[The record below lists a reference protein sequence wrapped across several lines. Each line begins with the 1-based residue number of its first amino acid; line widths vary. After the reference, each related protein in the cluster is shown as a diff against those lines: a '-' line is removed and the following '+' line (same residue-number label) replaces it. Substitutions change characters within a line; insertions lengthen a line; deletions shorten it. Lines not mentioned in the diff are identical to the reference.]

1 MKEYAP
7 AKINLF
13 LDVIRKREDGYHD
26 LGTVFQTVDAGDT
39 LTLEA
44 RNDGVITLEYNQLQD
59 YPKESDLVY
68 KAAVALKNYAVGMV
82 SGSENS
88 PEEKQQAENL
98 GADLYLE
105 KVMPLGAG
113 LGGGSADAAAT
124 LRGLNRLWNLNLSA
138 TTLEE
143 IGAKLGA
150 DVPFLVRGGTAFA
163 EGIGERL
170 TFKSP
175 LQLSGDEHLLIATPL
190 DAVPTKDAYAGVPK
204 SGPDR
209 WEAYKAI
216 YNSKFKIQND
226 GGGATSNEVC
236 AASRLGTV
244 SGNEIDQLADLI
256 TFNAFETSVFPKH
269 PLVAS
274 MKEEFVKLG
283 ARATLM
289 SGSGASVFG
298 IFPSRESAERA
309 SEALKS
315 ISRYRKVTRF
325 FTGFVL

>member
-39 LTLEA
+39 VTATA
-44 RNDGVITLEYNQLQD
+44 REDGIVSLSYNAPQD
-59 YPKESDLVY
+59 YPVESDLVY
-68 KAAVALKNYAVGMV
+68 KAAIALKNYAESDSCKTVG
-82 SGSENS
+82 SI
-88 PEEKQQAENL
+88 

-124 LRGLNRLWNLNLSA
+124 LRVLNRLWGLGYEPSV
-138 TTLEE
+138 LEE

-170 TFKSP
+170 TFLPSLDLPEGKV
-175 LQLSGDEHLLIATPL
+175 LLIATPM

-209 WEAYKAI
+209 WEAYKKSAQ
-216 YNSKFKIQND
+216 SSLD
-226 GGGATSNEVC
+226 ESGADSC
-236 AASRLGTV
+236 SQLSASYFLLPA
-244 SGNEIDQLADLI
+244 S
-256 TFNAFETSVFPKH
+256 FYNAFEESVFPKH
-269 PLVAS
+269 PLVAE
-274 MKEEFVKLG
+274 MKAKFLELG
-283 ARATLM
+283 AECSLM

-298 IFPSRESAERA
+298 IFASEAVAERA
-309 SEALKS
+309 AESLKPV
-315 ISRYRKVTRF
+315 SRYLKITKF
-325 FTGFVL
+325 WHS

>member
-39 LTLEA
+39 VEATLREDGEIHLT
-44 RNDGVITLEYNQLQD
+44 YNEPQN
-59 YPKESDLVY
+59 YPLESDLVF
-68 KAAVALKNYAVGMV
+68 KAAKALKEFAK
-82 SGSENS
+82 S
-88 PEEKQQAENL
+88 PL
-98 GADLYLE
+98 GADIHLT

-124 LRGLNRLWNLNLSA
+124 LRLLNRLWNLNLPFE
-138 TTLEE
+138 TLES
-143 IGAKLGA
+143 IGARLGA

-170 TFKSP
+170 TFVEP
-175 LQLSGDEHLLIATPL
+175 LDLPEGAALLIATPL

-209 WEAYKAI
+209 WEQYKAAWE
-216 YNSKFKIQND
+216 SKMNPPLCGDPIAEPPSEMFKQIVNP
-226 GGGATSNEVC
+226 EMC
-236 AASRLGTV
+236 
-244 SGNEIDQLADLI
+244 
-256 TFNAFETSVFPKH
+256 FNAFEISVFPTH
-269 PLVAS
+269 PLVAE
-274 MKEEFVKLG
+274 MKQKFIELG
-283 ARATLM
+283 AKVALM

-298 IFPSRESAERA
+298 IFKTRELAEKA
-309 SEALKS
+309 AAALKP
-315 ISRYRKVTRF
+315 ISRYQTVTQFWHR
-325 FTGFVL
+325 

>member
-44 RNDGVITLEYNQLQD
+44 RNDGVITLEYNKPQD

-124 LRGLNRLWNLNLSA
+124 LRGLNRLWNLNLPA
-138 TTLEE
+138 TILEE

-209 WEAYKAI
+209 WENFKGIMNAECRMQ
-216 YNSKFKIQND
+216 NSDFL
-226 GGGATSNEVC
+226 V
-236 AASRLGTV
+236 RLV
-244 SGNEIDQLADLI
+244 N
-256 TFNAFETSVFPKH
+256 FNAFETSVFPKH

-325 FTGFVL
+325 FTGFAL

>member
-39 LTLEA
+39 VEATLRDDGEIHLT
-44 RNDGVITLEYNQLQD
+44 YNEPQN
-59 YPKESDLVY
+59 YPLESDLVF
-68 KAAVALKNYAVGMV
+68 KAAKALKEFAGC
-82 SGSENS
+82 
-88 PEEKQQAENL
+88 AL
-98 GADLYLE
+98 GADIHLT

-124 LRGLNRLWNLNLSA
+124 LRLLNNLWNLNLPFEM
-138 TTLEE
+138 LES
-143 IGAKLGA
+143 IGARLGA

-170 TFKSP
+170 TFVEP
-175 LQLSGDEHLLIATPL
+175 LELPEGAALLIATPL

-209 WEAYKAI
+209 WEQYKAAWAAQ
-216 YNSKFKIQND
+216 SSS
-226 GGGATSNEVC
+226 ATSQFLNP
-236 AASRLGTV
+236 ASY
-244 SGNEIDQLADLI
+244 
-256 TFNAFETSVFPKH
+256 FNAFEISVFPTH
-269 PLVAS
+269 PLVAE
-274 MKEEFVKLG
+274 MKQKFIELG
-283 ARATLM
+283 ADVALM

-298 IFPSRESAERA
+298 IFKTRGLAEKA
-309 SEALKS
+309 AAAMKP
-315 ISRYRKVTRF
+315 ISRYQSVTKFWHR
-325 FTGFVL
+325 

>member
-39 LTLEA
+39 VEATLRDDGEIHLT
-44 RNDGVITLEYNQLQD
+44 YNEPQN
-59 YPKESDLVY
+59 YPLESDLVF
-68 KAAVALKNYAVGMV
+68 KAAKALKEFAGC
-82 SGSENS
+82 
-88 PEEKQQAENL
+88 AL
-98 GADLYLE
+98 GADIHLT

-124 LRGLNRLWNLNLSA
+124 LRLLNNLWNLNLPFEM
-138 TTLEE
+138 LES
-143 IGAKLGA
+143 IGARLGA

-170 TFKSP
+170 TFVEP
-175 LQLSGDEHLLIATPL
+175 LELPEGAALLIATPL

-209 WEAYKAI
+209 WEQYKAAWTAQSAVPQFL
-216 YNSKFKIQND
+216 NP
-226 GGGATSNEVC
+226 
-236 AASRLGTV
+236 ASY
-244 SGNEIDQLADLI
+244 
-256 TFNAFETSVFPKH
+256 FNAFEISVFPTH
-269 PLVAS
+269 PLVAE
-274 MKEEFVKLG
+274 MKQKFIELG
-283 ARATLM
+283 ADVALM

-298 IFPSRESAERA
+298 IFKTRGLAEKA
-309 SEALKS
+309 AVAMKP
-315 ISRYRKVTRF
+315 ISRYQSVTKFWHR
-325 FTGFVL
+325 